1 MTAKQL
7 ARTTFSTSRLLDF
20 ASVKELTAQTGHEV
34 GEWPLVIVKEL
45 LDNALDACEEAG
57 IAPVITVE
65 VDDGGIPVRDN
76 GPGIPAAT
84 VESILDFSIRV
95 SSREAYVSPTRGA
108 QGNALKTIVAMPFV
122 LDGERGQVEIAAR
135 GERHRIAFTVDRI
148 RQVPVVEHEVVPD
161 DCKTGTEILVRWPDC
176 ACSILTDAEARFLQ
190 IADDFAWL
198 NPSLSLEVS
207 WFGQR
212 SAVAATR
219 AEWPKWKPSDPTSP
233 HWYDLERFQRLI
245 AAYVA
250 HDADNGRI
258 RTVREFVWE
267 FRGLSGSAKG
277 KAVLG
282 AAGLSREP
290 LSRLVVDGRIDPII
304 SGKLLEAMQENSK
317 PVKPALL
324 GTIGREH
331 FEARFAAAGCEM
343 ESFDYRKIADYDDDG
358 IPFVIETAFGWLGDK
373 AEDEGRRLVTG
384 VNWSPGIRN
393 PFRTLGAF
401 GMSLDTI
408 LSRQRVDADEPVI
421 FVLHAAYP
429 RVEYLDRGKSSV
441 VVRS

>member
-1 MTAKQL
+1 M
-7 ARTTFSTSRLLDF
+7 
-20 ASVKELTAQTGHEV
+20 
-34 GEWPLVIVKEL
+34 
-45 LDNALDACEEAG
+45 
-57 IAPVITVE
+57 
-65 VDDGGIPVRDN
+65 
-76 GPGIPAAT
+76 
-84 VESILDFSIRV
+84 
-95 SSREAYVSPTRGA
+95 
-108 QGNALKTIVAMPFV
+108 
-122 LDGERGQVEIAAR
+122 
-135 GERHRIAFTVDRI
+135 
-148 RQVPVVEHEVVPD
+148 
-161 DCKTGTEILVRWPDC
+161 
-176 ACSILTDAEARFLQ
+176 ARFLQ
-190 IADDFAWL
+190 IADDFVWL

-207 WFGQR
+207 CFGQR

-245 AAYVA
+245 AAYVS

-258 RTVREFVWE
+258 RTVREVVGE
-267 FRGLSGSAKG
+267 FRRLSGSAKG
-277 KAVLG
+277 KAVLA

-290 LSRLVVDGRIDPII
+290 LSRLVIDGRIDPVI

-317 PVKPALL
+317 PVPPALL
-324 GTIGREH
+324 GIIGREH
-331 FEARFAAAGCEM
+331 FEARFAAALCEM

-373 AEDEGRRLVTG
+373 AEGEGRRLVTG

-393 PFRTLGAF
+393 PFRSLGPF
-401 GMSLDTI
+401 GMSLDSI